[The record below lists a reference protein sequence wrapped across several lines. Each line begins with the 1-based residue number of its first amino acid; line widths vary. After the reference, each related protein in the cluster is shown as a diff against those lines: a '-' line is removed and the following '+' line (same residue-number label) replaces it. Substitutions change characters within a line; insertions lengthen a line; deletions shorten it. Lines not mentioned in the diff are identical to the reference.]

1 MKAKNYSRILTLDP
15 STAPEGTYFDSGT
28 PDRAAEN
35 RYFPG
40 WYNDMTPWG
49 YRNQESHLR
58 VAFDAAIGARVIEWK
73 QMHLRYLLNTD
84 PFCSDVRI
92 RARLCTPTA
101 ACVQY
106 HDIPDCTEARL
117 GIVLRYCDAPA
128 FDDAAVRLL
137 VMDENFSEIW
147 SIDAASPGLGHT
159 FGAQFFDVDG
169 EGRDEVLASYQL
181 LLPEGAPLWLMEAN
195 KDIAGRPGAR
205 QIDFAIIGDFAGDAE
220 LDPTLFVCSGGIYVV
235 DGRSGRTR
243 APHRSARASFRC
255 PVGANSKCCPGQSQ
269 ARKIFRPRS
278 LHLGDLYRP
287 PAFPIG

>member
-1 MKAKNYSRILTLDP
+1 MKSNNYTRILTLDP

-101 ACVQY
+101 TCVQY

-117 GIVLRYCDAPA
+117 GIVLRYQDHRHFYFCALEGLR
-128 FDDAAVRLL
+128 RL
-137 VMDENFSEIW
+137 
-147 SIDAASPGLGHT
+147 
-159 FGAQFFDVDG
+159 
-169 EGRDEVLASYQL
+169 VL
-181 LLPEGAPLWLMEAN
+181 
-195 KDIAGRPGAR
+195 
-205 QIDFAIIGDFAGDAE
+205 
-220 LDPTLFVCSGGIYVV
+220 
-235 DGRSGRTR
+235 
-243 APHRSARASFRC
+243 
-255 PVGANSKCCPGQSQ
+255 
-269 ARKIFRPRS
+269 
-278 LHLGDLYRP
+278 
-287 PAFPIG
+287 